1 MTIQRKTLED
11 ALAEICELHD
21 LTSCSLNIN
30 LKQRD
35 NFRFSAHVH
44 WDGYSES
51 TISCQSGSGTTIQH
65 ALALAI
71 QRANTDRKICAPVD
85 ALPSFEV
92 ENPQAFPGADN
103 HPAFVAPIHHFGMS
117 LRDYFA
123 GQAPEMTDQWYS
135 DSPKSEHF
143 VNRQAAWA
151 YFFADAMLAARNG
164 GQS

>member
-21 LTSCSLNIN
+21 LTACSLNIN

-92 ENPQAFPGADN
+92 ENPQAFPGAEN

-123 GQAPEMTDQWYS
+123 GQAVVGLASDLSGGTDWATS
-135 DSPKSEHF
+135 
-143 VNRQAAWA
+143 AAKHA
-151 YFFADAMLAARNG
+151 YTLADAMLAARNG